1 MHNFLV
7 KKIVK
12 FIFCYNFEVLII
24 TNKEKKLTHF
34 YIMRKLLSLT
44 LLALAGSTA
53 FAGGY
58 RVSIQGQKQLAMGH
72 TGVAV
77 VNSAE
82 VAFFNPAGMAY
93 LDKKFNVS
101 VGANALFANVKFQNS
116 TYNWTAESKNVGTP
130 FSVYA
135 TYKLNDWL
143 TAGLAVYTPYGS
155 AVDWDQDWQ
164 GAHLVNNIDLQ
175 AIFVQPSIS
184 VRIGEHFSVGGGPIY
199 ATGSVNFN
207 RNLSMNP
214 LLSDSEG
221 NPTDVTIDAKGINA
235 WGYTAGFMFNP
246 TDKLRIG
253 MNYRSEIIM
262 EARGGDATYNDT
274 PSFNPLANTT
284 FDADL
289 PLPAELTVGLS
300 YEVTD
305 KLLFAFDY
313 NRTMWSVYKALDVKF
328 GNGTESLNPRNY
340 QNSST
345 YRVGTQYKAN
355 DKFTFRAG
363 WYFDESP
370 VQDGFFAP
378 ETPRNDSMGYTGGL
392 TYQLNSKLGIDFSFL
407 YLHFDEVDNSYD
419 YSTDPISGQ
428 PNPDFGGTYKSVVFS
443 PGIGITYGF

>member
-1 MHNFLV
+1 MHNFFV

-12 FIFCYNFEVLII
+12 FFCYNFEVLII

-175 AIFVQPSIS
+175 AIFIQPSIS

-370 VQDGFFAP
+370 VQDGYFAP

-419 YSTDPISGQ
+419 YSTDPITGQ

>member
-1 MHNFLV
+1 MHNFFV

-12 FIFCYNFEVLII
+12 FIICFNFEVKILQ
-24 TNKEKKLTHF
+24 TKKKLTHF

-175 AIFVQPSIS
+175 AVFIQPSIS

-419 YSTDPISGQ
+419 YSTDPITGQ

>member
-1 MHNFLV
+1 
-7 KKIVK
+7 
-12 FIFCYNFEVLII
+12 
-24 TNKEKKLTHF
+24 
-34 YIMRKLLSLT
+34 MRKLLSLT
-44 LLALAGSTA
+44 LLALASSTA

-93 LDKKFNVS
+93 LDKKFNLS
-101 VGANALFANVKFQNS
+101 VGGNALFAKTKFQNS
-116 TYNWTAESKNVGTP
+116 QYNWEASTENMGTP
-130 FSVYA
+130 FSLYA
-135 TYKLNDWL
+135 TYRLNDWF

-155 AVDWDQDWQ
+155 SVEWDQDWQ

-175 AIFVQPSIS
+175 AIFIQPSIS
-184 VRIGEHFSVGGGPIY
+184 VRIGEHFSVGGGPIF

-221 NPTDVTIDAKGINA
+221 NPTDVTLDAKGINA

-262 EARGGDATYNDT
+262 EARDGDATYNDT

-300 YEVTD
+300 YEVTN
-305 KLLFAFDY
+305 KWLLAFDY

-370 VQDGFFAP
+370 VQDGYFAP

-392 TYQLNSKLGIDFSFL
+392 TYQVNSKLGVDFSFL
-407 YLHFDEVDNSYD
+407 YLHFDEIDNSYD
-419 YSTDPISGQ
+419 HSIDPITQQ

>member
-1 MHNFLV
+1 
-7 KKIVK
+7 
-12 FIFCYNFEVLII
+12 
-24 TNKEKKLTHF
+24 
-34 YIMRKLLSLT
+34 MRKLLSLT

-175 AIFVQPSIS
+175 AIFIQPSIS

-370 VQDGFFAP
+370 VQDGYFAP

-419 YSTDPISGQ
+419 YSTDPITGQ

>member
-1 MHNFLV
+1 
-7 KKIVK
+7 
-12 FIFCYNFEVLII
+12 
-24 TNKEKKLTHF
+24 
-34 YIMRKLLSLT
+34 MRKLLSLT

-82 VAFFNPAGMAY
+82 VAFFNPAGMVY
-93 LDKKFNVS
+93 LDKKFNLS
-101 VGANALFANVKFQNS
+101 VGGNALFANVKFQNS

-155 AVDWDQDWQ
+155 AVDWDQDWE

-184 VRIGEHFSVGGGPIY
+184 VRVGEHFSFGGGPIF
-199 ATGSVNFN
+199 ASGSVNFN
-207 RNLSMNP
+207 RNLSINP
-214 LLSDSEG
+214 LLSDAEG
-221 NPTDVTIDAKGINA
+221 NPTDVTLDAKGITA

-262 EARGGDATYNDT
+262 EARDGDAIYNDT
-274 PSFNPLANTT
+274 PTFNPLANTT
-284 FDADL
+284 FNADL

-300 YEVTD
+300 YQVTD
-305 KLLFAFDY
+305 KWLLAFDY
-313 NRTMWSVYKALDVKF
+313 NRTMWSAYEALDVKF

-340 QNSST
+340 QNVST

-370 VQDGFFAP
+370 VQDGYFAP

-392 TYQLNSKLGIDFSFL
+392 TYQVNSKLGVDFSFL
-407 YLHFDEVDNSYD
+407 YLHFDEIDNSYNH
-419 YSTDPISGQ
+419 STDPISGQ

>member
-58 RVSIQGQKQLAMGH
+58 RVSIQVQKQLAMGH

-155 AVDWDQDWQ
+155 AVDWDQDWE

-175 AIFVQPSIS
+175 AIFVQPSVSI
-184 VRIGEHFSVGGGPIY
+184 RMGEHFSLGGGVIY
-199 ATGSVNFN
+199 ASGSVNFN

-214 LLSDSEG
+214 LLSDDGQPS
-221 NPTDVTIDAKGINA
+221 DVTIDAKGITA
-235 WGYTAGFMFNP
+235 WGYNLGMMFNP

-305 KLLFAFDY
+305 KWLLAFDY
-313 NRTMWSVYKALDVKF
+313 NRTMWSAYEALDVKF

-340 QNSST
+340 QNVST

-370 VQDGFFAP
+370 VQDGYFAP

-392 TYQLNSKLGIDFSFL
+392 TYQVNSKLGVDFSFL
-407 YLHFDEVDNSYD
+407 YLHFDEIDNSYNH
-419 YSTDPISGQ
+419 STDPISGQ

>member
-1 MHNFLV
+1 
-7 KKIVK
+7 
-12 FIFCYNFEVLII
+12 
-24 TNKEKKLTHF
+24 
-34 YIMRKLLSLT
+34 MRKLLSLT

-93 LDKKFNVS
+93 LDKKFNLS
-101 VGANALFANVKFQNS
+101 VGGNALFAKTKFQNS
-116 TYNWTAESKNVGTP
+116 QYNWEASTENMGTP
-130 FSVYA
+130 FSLYA
-135 TYKLNDWL
+135 TYKINDWF

-155 AVDWDQDWQ
+155 SVEWDQDWQ

-175 AIFVQPSIS
+175 AIFIQPSIS
-184 VRIGEHFSVGGGPIY
+184 VRVGEHFSVGGGPIF

-207 RNLSMNP
+207 RNVDRSTVNI
-214 LLSDSEG
+214 DNER
-221 NPTDVTIDAKGINA
+221 TDLTIESKGITA

-246 TDKLRIG
+246 TKKLRIG

-262 EARGGDATYNDT
+262 EARDGDATFNDYPGT
-274 PSFNPLANTT
+274 APETKFN
-284 FDADL
+284 ADL

-300 YEVTD
+300 YKVTER
-305 KLLFAFDY
+305 LLMAFDY
-313 NRTMWSVYKALDVKF
+313 NRAMWSVYENLNVDFTNPALPDS
-328 GNGTESLNPRNY
+328 NNPRNY
-340 QNSST
+340 KNSST
-345 YRVGTQYKAN
+345 YRVGMQYAAN

-370 VQDGFFAP
+370 VQDGYFAP

-392 TYQLNSKLGIDFSFL
+392 TYQVNSKLGVDVSFL

-419 YSTDPISGQ
+419 YVSDGSS
-428 PNPDFGGTYKSVVFS
+428 FGGTYKSVVFS

>member
-1 MHNFLV
+1 
-7 KKIVK
+7 
-12 FIFCYNFEVLII
+12 
-24 TNKEKKLTHF
+24 
-34 YIMRKLLSLT
+34 MRKLLSLT

-58 RVSIQGQKQLAMGH
+58 RVSIKKKKQLAMGH

-175 AIFVQPSIS
+175 AVFIQPSIS

-419 YSTDPISGQ
+419 YSTDPITGQ

>member
-12 FIFCYNFEVLII
+12 FIFCYNFEVLIL

-155 AVDWDQDWQ
+155 AVDWDQDWE

-175 AIFVQPSIS
+175 AIFVQPSVSI
-184 VRIGEHFSVGGGPIY
+184 RMGEHFSLGGGVIY
-199 ATGSVNFN
+199 ASGSVNLN

-284 FDADL
+284 FDTDL

-370 VQDGFFAP
+370 VQDGYFAP

-392 TYQLNSKLGIDFSFL
+392 TYQVNSKLGVDFSFL
-407 YLHFDEVDNSYD
+407 YLHFDEIDNSYNH
-419 YSTDPISGQ
+419 STDPISGQ

>member
-93 LDKKFNVS
+93 LDKKFNLS
-101 VGANALFANVKFQNS
+101 VGANGLFANTKFQNS
-116 TYNWTAESKNVGTP
+116 QYGWEADTKNFGTP

-155 AVDWDQDWQ
+155 AVDWDQDWE

-175 AIFVQPSIS
+175 AIFVQPSVSI
-184 VRIGEHFSVGGGPIY
+184 RMGEHFSLGGGVIY
-199 ATGSVNFN
+199 ASGSVNFN

-214 LLSDSEG
+214 LLSDDGQPS
-221 NPTDVTIDAKGINA
+221 DVTIDAKGITA

-262 EARGGDATYNDT
+262 EARDGDAIYNDT
-274 PSFNPLANTT
+274 PTFNPLANTT
-284 FDADL
+284 FNADL

-300 YEVTD
+300 YQVTD
-305 KLLFAFDY
+305 KWLLAFDY
-313 NRTMWSVYKALDVKF
+313 NRTMWSAYEALDVKF

-340 QNSST
+340 QNVST

-370 VQDGFFAP
+370 VQDGYFAP

-392 TYQLNSKLGIDFSFL
+392 TYQVNSKLGVDFSFL
-407 YLHFDEVDNSYD
+407 YLHFDEIDNSYNH
-419 YSTDPISGQ
+419 STDPISGQ

>member
-1 MHNFLV
+1 
-7 KKIVK
+7 
-12 FIFCYNFEVLII
+12 
-24 TNKEKKLTHF
+24 
-34 YIMRKLLSLT
+34 MRKLLSLT

-175 AIFVQPSIS
+175 AIFIQPSIS

-419 YSTDPISGQ
+419 YSTDPITGQ

>member
-1 MHNFLV
+1 
-7 KKIVK
+7 
-12 FIFCYNFEVLII
+12 
-24 TNKEKKLTHF
+24 
-34 YIMRKLLSLT
+34 MRKLLSLT

-93 LDKKFNVS
+93 LDKKFNLS
-101 VGANALFANVKFQNS
+101 VGGSALFANVKFQN
-116 TYNWTAESKNVGTP
+116 TQFGWEAESKNVGTP

-175 AIFVQPSIS
+175 AIFVQPSVSIR
-184 VRIGEHFSVGGGPIY
+184 VGDHFSVGGGPIF

-207 RNLSMNP
+207 RNLSLNP
-214 LLSDSEG
+214 LLSDAEG
-221 NPTDVTIDAKGINA
+221 NPTDVTLDAKGITA

-262 EARGGDATYNDT
+262 EARDGDAIYDDT
-274 PSFNPLANTT
+274 PTFNPLANTT

-300 YEVTD
+300 YQVTD
-305 KLLFAFDY
+305 KWMLAFDY
-313 NRTMWSVYKALDVKF
+313 NRTMWSVYEALDVKF
-328 GNGTESLNPRNY
+328 GNDTESLNPRNY
-340 QNSST
+340 KNSST
-345 YRVGTQYKAN
+345 YRLGTQYVAN

-419 YSTDPISGQ
+419 YSTDPITGQ

>member
-1 MHNFLV
+1 
-7 KKIVK
+7 
-12 FIFCYNFEVLII
+12 
-24 TNKEKKLTHF
+24 
-34 YIMRKLLSLT
+34 MRKLLSLT

-93 LDKKFNVS
+93 LDKKFNLS
-101 VGANALFANVKFQNS
+101 VGGNALFAKTKFQNS
-116 TYNWTAESKNVGTP
+116 QYNWEASTENMGTP

-135 TYKLNDWL
+135 TYKINDWF

-155 AVDWDQDWQ
+155 SVEWDQDWE

-184 VRIGEHFSVGGGPIY
+184 IRVGEHFSIGGGPIY

-221 NPTDVTIDAKGINA
+221 NPTDVTIDAKGITA

-246 TDKLRIG
+246 TDKLRLG

-262 EARGGDATYNDT
+262 EARDGDATYNDT
-274 PSFNPLANTT
+274 PSFNPLANTK

-300 YEVTD
+300 YEVTN
-305 KLLFAFDY
+305 KWLVAFDY

-328 GNGTESLNPRNY
+328 ANGTESLNPRNY

-345 YRVGTQYKAN
+345 YRFGTQYKAN

-363 WYFDESP
+363 MYFDESP
-370 VQDGFFAP
+370 VQDGYFAP

-392 TYQLNSKLGIDFSFL
+392 TYQVNSKLGVDFSFL
-407 YLHFDEVDNSYD
+407 YLHFDEIDNSYN

>member
-12 FIFCYNFEVLII
+12 FIFCYNFEVLIL

-93 LDKKFNVS
+93 LDKKFNLS
-101 VGANALFANVKFQNS
+101 VGANGLFANTKFQNS
-116 TYNWTAESKNVGTP
+116 QYGWEADTKNFGTP

-135 TYKLNDWL
+135 TYKLNDWF

-155 AVDWDQDWQ
+155 AVEWDQDWE
-164 GAHLVNNIDLQ
+164 GSHLVNNIDLQ
-175 AIFVQPSIS
+175 AIFVQPSVSIR
-184 VRIGEHFSVGGGPIY
+184 VGEHFSVGGGPIF

-207 RNLSMNP
+207 RNVDRSTTNLGG
-214 LLSDSEG
+214 ER
-221 NPTDVTIDAKGINA
+221 TDLTIESKGITA

-246 TDKLRIG
+246 TDKLRLG

-262 EARGGDATYNDT
+262 EARDGDATFNDYPEFGT
-274 PSFNPLANTT
+274 APTTKFNAN
-284 FDADL
+284 L

-300 YEVTD
+300 YKFTD
-305 KLLFAFDY
+305 KFLMAFDY
-313 NRTMWSVYKALDVKF
+313 NRAMWSVYKSLDVDF
-328 GNGTESLNPRNY
+328 TNPAVADSHNPRNY
-340 QNSST
+340 KNSST
-345 YRVGTQYKAN
+345 YRVGMQYIAN

-370 VQDGFFAP
+370 VQDGYFAP

-392 TYQLNSKLGIDFSFL
+392 TYQVNSKLGVDVSFL

-419 YSTDPISGQ
+419 HVIDGSS
-428 PNPDFGGTYKSVVFS
+428 FGGTYKSVVFS